1 MLCLTEFVL
10 KACSRAVSSED
21 RALCSLLKKQ
31 NKQQQQQQKK
41 TFLSHHQDTSP
52 AASDVCRANTPCRAF
67 SFPYYHHDLD
77 HDYDQYQY
85 QHHYYI
91 LKRTEIKD
99 HIDKLW
105 VEVVICFV
113 ILITVA
119 TVDALM
125 ASNKLRNNYRTV
137 LAHFITCWPPEIP
150 CI

>member
-10 KACSRAVSSED
+10 KACSRATSSED
-21 RALCSLLKKQ
+21 RALCSLLKKPNNN
-31 NKQQQQQQKK
+31 NKKK
-41 TFLSHHQDTSP
+41 AFLNHHQDNSP
-52 AASDVCRANTPCRAF
+52 AASDVCRANTPFRAF

-77 HDYDQYQY
+77 HDQYQY

-99 HIDKLW
+99 HIGKLW
-105 VEVVICFV
+105 VEVVIFFV
-113 ILITVA
+113 ILFTVA
-119 TVDALM
+119 TVDALA

-137 LAHFITCWPPEIP
+137 LAHFIICWHPEIP